1 MHSRAHIIISIFMG
15 RHNLIL
21 VPEVQSTFAEGCP
34 KQCSNKRGT
43 HPIPYEDEVF
53 RRQKERAAFT
63 AKKFHLHYCNDVGE
77 CRGITRIH
85 RSPIT
90 IKAEAIR
97 KADSRSN

>member
-15 RHNLIL
+15 RHNLIH

-34 KQCSNKRGT
+34 KQCSNTRVT

-53 RRQKERAAFT
+53 RSQEERTAFT

-77 CRGITRIH
+77 D
-85 RSPIT
+85 PI
-90 IKAEAIR
+90 ANDE
-97 KADSRSN
+97 